1 MQGPCAKVF
10 LMLKVRWLLFALAGS
25 VLLSPGWL
33 RGQDPSSSTEIKI
46 VAENEERIENI
57 FRAWGNVR
65 IEYKEL
71 TLFADWVEI
80 DTDTKDVLARGDP
93 VTLHLPGETISME
106 ELQGNL
112 DSTEGIL
119 EKVRGQMQPSVTW
132 AADQAERV
140 NRDLYHMERAWF
152 TSCSQAT
159 PRWRFT
165 SSRANLKK
173 GDYLEMWNSVIYL
186 KKVPVFYLPYFRYP
200 LDEERSTGLLMPA
213 AGYNGQK
220 GFVFSQSFYWAM
232 RRNMDA
238 TFNLDYFSERGL
250 GAAAEYRYILPRGI
264 GGQIQLYYFRFKD
277 ESLYNT
283 KNSYIVRFN
292 HNQPLPFDFRLV
304 ADVDWQSSFDFLR
317 EFDNNFKR
325 ATVSNRSSQVYLSR
339 SWSYFNWNVRVSRF
353 ETYYRDRDR
362 SIIRLNLPEAGF
374 TASRIKLIS
383 PLYFSFNTAF
393 NSWEYGWDD
402 EYAEDKQRKSQS
414 FAFRPSLFL
423 PFTSI
428 PWMTLNASFTANLDY
443 YFQSYAP
450 GSNEV
455 VNEPLFTQSHS
466 SSLELLGPVF
476 VKVFYGKDGQPKV
489 KHVLEPTLNFVYDSP
504 VFASDRIITP
514 RFYIRDYYLF
524 YGVTNNFMVKEESG
538 SRSLI
543 TLGLGQRYFFDPAT
557 SPLQNYEV
565 DGKIPEFSDFQ
576 GNFRY
581 YPVPGYSLDFT
592 AGFNPYE
599 NKFSRLRLGLNLGT
613 PADNLFLRVNWYK
626 STDPFKEEATFAR
639 HQIGFYTGI
648 KIPRWSLDTLVQLDY
663 NIQEKELLYSAL
675 SMVYHYQCIDF
686 RADLRVFYF
695 RDTPE
700 MQFSFSFELGN
711 IGRSTDFLGGLGF

>member
-1 MQGPCAKVF
+1 MFKV
-10 LMLKVRWLLFALAGS
+10 LWLILALAGS
-25 VLLSPGWL
+25 VLFSAGWIQ
-33 RGQDPSSSTEIKI
+33 GQAPTSSTEIKI
-46 VAENEERIENI
+46 VAEHEERVENI
-57 FRAWGNVR
+57 FRAWGKVR
-65 IEYKEL
+65 IEYGEL

-80 DTDTKDVLARGDP
+80 DTETKDVLARGTP

-119 EKVRGQMQPSVTW
+119 EKVHGQVQPSVTYG
-132 AADQAERV
+132 ADRVERI
-140 NRDLYHMERAWF
+140 NQDLYHMERAWF

-173 GDYLEMWNSVIYL
+173 EHYLEMWNSVIYL

-200 LDEERSTGLLMPA
+200 LDEERSTGFLMPA

-220 GFVFSQSFYWAM
+220 GFTFSQSFYWAM

-238 TFNLDYFSERGL
+238 TFNLDYFSARGL
-250 GAAAEYRYILPRGI
+250 GAATEYRYIFPRGI

-277 ESLYNT
+277 ESLYDT

-292 HNQPLPFDFRLV
+292 HSQPLPFDFRLV

-317 EFDNNFKR
+317 EFDNNFMR

-362 SIIRLNLPEAGF
+362 SIIRRNLPEAGF

-402 EYAEDKQRKSQS
+402 EYEEGTQRKSQS
-414 FAFRPSLFL
+414 FFFRPTLFL

-428 PWMTLNASFTANLDY
+428 PWITLNGNFTANLDY

-450 GSNEV
+450 GSNKV

-466 SSLELLGPVF
+466 TSLELLGPVF

-504 VFASDRIITP
+504 VSASDRIITP

-524 YGVTNNFMVKEESG
+524 YGVTNNFMVKEEHG
-538 SRSLI
+538 RWTARSPNSQILKAI
-543 TLGLGQRYFFDPAT
+543 SVIIPYPDTAWILPPDSIPTRT
-557 SPLQNYEV
+557 S
-565 DGKIPEFSDFQ
+565 S
-576 GNFRY
+576 
-581 YPVPGYSLDFT
+581 PGYVW
-592 AGFNPYE
+592 G
-599 NKFSRLRLGLNLGT
+599 
-613 PADNLFLRVNWYK
+613 
-626 STDPFKEEATFAR
+626 
-639 HQIGFYTGI
+639 
-648 KIPRWSLDTLVQLDY
+648 
-663 NIQEKELLYSAL
+663 
-675 SMVYHYQCIDF
+675 
-686 RADLRVFYF
+686 
-695 RDTPE
+695 
-700 MQFSFSFELGN
+700 
-711 IGRSTDFLGGLGF
+711 